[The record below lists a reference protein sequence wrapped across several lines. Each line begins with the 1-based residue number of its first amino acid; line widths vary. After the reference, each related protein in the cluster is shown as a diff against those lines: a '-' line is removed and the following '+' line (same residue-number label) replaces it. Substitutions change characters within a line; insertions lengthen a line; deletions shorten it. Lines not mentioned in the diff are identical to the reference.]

1 PMSLQRDD
9 QATGRLRLVAMA
21 LRGLTLLACVGR
33 RQRAAEGA
41 KRAGREA
48 GNPRRETARPTA
60 ERLLE
65 AFEGLTLTVVVKGC
79 QQTDR
84 HITTLSPL
92 QQRLLEILGFSLALY
107 TRLCT
112 VSSEPPEKWANRK
125 KWMDEITNYFL
136 DRQTSGFVAGFN
148 NKIKVDRKSTRL
160 NSS

>member
-1 PMSLQRDD
+1 MAWTTSSGCACP
-9 QATGRLRLVAMA
+9 RLPPRARCA
-21 LRGLTLLACVGR
+21 RPERR

-65 AFEGLTLTVVVKGC
+65 AFEGLTLTVVVTGC
-79 QQTDR
+79 QQTER

-125 KWMDEITNYFL
+125 
-136 DRQTSGFVAGFN
+136 S
-148 NKIKVDRKSTRL
+148 
-160 NSS
+160 